1 MLIYLNKNNIQTDS
15 LTLLEL
21 LHEQRIDSGNKVI
34 AHNDEVIPKTLW
46 NTTTLQPNDHVG
58 VFQMIAGG

>member
-15 LTLLEL
+15 LTILEL
-21 LHEQRIDSGNKVI
+21 LNEQGIHSDNKVI
-34 AHNDEVIPKTLW
+34 AHNDEVVPKTLW
-46 NTTTLQPNDHVG
+46 NTTTLQPHDHVG